1 MSMKQNITV
10 SGVDFEWDL
19 DKGLMTIW
27 GQPVVCMWIATTMGG
42 FMGGLQQLVGSDRF
56 NLALEKAGLDS
67 VTGEWEAIIVKA
79 PTPELGIDFAG
90 KAAATVGLGSWH
102 IAEIDRDAKT
112 ARFRAT
118 NSWESL
124 YQKALGVCWGT
135 RSLAGKLGGYC
146 SRLFH
151 TPCRAEQI
159 TFIAKGD
166 EFDEFIVRP
175 ATRTIEAELAQLKG
189 TDELVEALERAQR
202 EAEERRIAQD
212 RLAREIDER
221 KAAEA
226 TSTELTAALASLEN
240 EVAERRRVEEQL
252 ATEVEERKMIE
263 ESLRENLRLVKQ
275 QQDALRALSTP
286 ILTLGQGIL
295 AMPVIGQVDSDRAA
309 DMMQSLLEAIVAR
322 TANFT
327 ILDLTG
333 VDVLDAS
340 AAENVMRIVSAAGL
354 LGTRCLLSGLSPAL
368 AKTIVEIGVD
378 LSSVATFGTLESAL
392 NHAIS
397 AKDKPI
403 AKARRGR

>member
-1 MSMKQNITV
+1 MKQQISV

-19 DKGLMTIW
+19 DQGLMTIW

-42 FMGGLQQLVGSDRF
+42 FMGGLQQLVGSQRF

-67 VTGEWEAIIVKA
+67 VAGEWDAIILKA

-90 KAAATVGLGSWH
+90 KAAATVGLGSWY
-102 IAEIDRDAKT
+102 IAEIDREAKT

-146 SRLFH
+146 SRLFG
-151 TPCRAEQI
+151 TPCRATQI
-159 TFIAKGD
+159 SFIAKGD
-166 EFDEFIVRP
+166 EFDEFLVRP
-175 ATRTIEAELAQLKG
+175 AARTIEAELAELKR

-202 EAEERRIAQD
+202 EAEERRIAQE
-212 RLAREIDER
+212 RLAKEIEER

-226 TSTELTAALASLEN
+226 TSSELTAALASLEQ
-240 EVAERRRVEEQL
+240 EVIERKRVEERL
-252 ATEVEERKMIE
+252 AQEVEERKTIE
-263 ESLRENLRLVKQ
+263 ESLRENLRLVGRQ
-275 QQDALRALSTP
+275 QEALRALSTP
-286 ILTLGQGIL
+286 ILTLAEGVL
-295 AMPVIGQVDSDRAA
+295 AMPVIGQVDSDRAT
-309 DMMQSLLEAIVAR
+309 DMMQSLLEAIVTRAA
-322 TANFT
+322 TFT

-333 VDVLDAS
+333 VEVIDAS

-354 LGTRCLLSGLSPAL
+354 LGTQCLLSGLSPAL

-378 LSSVATFGTLESAL
+378 LSSVATFGALESAL
-392 NHAIS
+392 RYAIN
-397 AKDKPI
+397 AKNKPLT
-403 AKARRGR
+403 KARRGR